1 MVGVEGDKIGGID
14 MQINLVQTL
23 AIHLNST
30 TEGGIQPNVQV
41 LTDLLVRQTFSKRCG
56 HGIPIG
62 NEEEFEE

>member
-30 TEGGIQPNVQV
+30 SEGRIEPNVQV
-41 LTDLLVRQTFSKRCG
+41 LADFLVCQALSERGG
-56 HGIPIG
+56 HGIPVSD
-62 NEEEFEE
+62 EEEFEE